1 MYDVSLKSY
10 TYNYRKPGWFW
21 KLNPSGTVPV
31 VVVSDTTSKEESVF
45 ADSELILEAVDDGRI
60 PSGKD
65 AMIQMTCE
73 LSEEEKQNVDK
84 WRRMISNQLIPVG
97 KSAVLGGSVTK
108 LRTLLKE
115 LDDCV
120 IGSYLTGDKMTT
132 ADAAAFPFFWR
143 LDKEYGIEE
152 KNLRAWLDTC
162 MKTESIKRTIPS
174 QGWWWWWW

>member
-1 MYDVSLKSY
+1 M
-10 TYNYRKPGWFW
+10 
-21 KLNPSGTVPV
+21 
-31 VVVSDTTSKEESVF
+31 VVSDTSGSGKDDVF

-60 PSGKD
+60 PCGND
-65 AMIQMTCE
+65 GIIQISSE

-97 KSAVLGGSVTK
+97 KSAVLGRSVPK

-120 IGSYLTGDKMTT
+120 VGTYLAGEKMTI

-143 LDKEYGIEE
+143 LDS
-152 KNLRAWLDTC
+152 LRPTPCRHWT
-162 MKTESIKRTIPS
+162 KT
-174 QGWWWWWW
+174 